1 MKESEV
7 RGSFVPLGTR
17 GQGCEARACD
27 LMTEPTWGPEW
38 EERAPPA
45 GVEEE
50 IRDAA
55 ADPPGDLADCK
66 KCMELRLLSEVRQS
80 PTCLD
85 GDVSQINRR
94 WPLKNKTV
102 DKECLRTPGCL
113 WLACFGASS
122 SSALGLFQPSLPQS
136 WHLLGRFSRMM

>member
-1 MKESEV
+1 M
-7 RGSFVPLGTR
+7 PLGTR
-17 GQGCEARACD
+17 GQGCEGRTCD

-50 IRDAA
+50 MRDAA

-85 GDVSQINRR
+85 GDVSQTNRR

-113 WLACFGASS
+113 WLACFGGKQFFSFKTFSTISS
-122 SSALGLFQPSLPQS
+122 PKLALLREILM
-136 WHLLGRFSRMM
+136 HDVVD